1 MVPFTFA
8 VIHDILEIPQL
19 NIRGKDDLQKSLDQ
33 HKQKVFNIAP
43 VLSIIGR
50 DEGTWSDTPDVQGI
64 PPRLKQKKL
73 NLEAHLWHQII
84 VTYLDPAQHDNTLS
98 DSTAIMIWALM
109 EEKRINLPRVLK
121 DAVHKDKWGIQLKK
135 RKKRSEAVPLNQ
147 LPALVPKPPI
157 PRRAPD
163 LGYVVQL
170 LHQVL
175 QGQHRIDRRCQNIGR
190 FLHHTFPD
198 FDISQ
203 LDLVT
208 PEHEPPSA
216 ERSEDFMDAEGG
228 EDDDQD
234 SEGGVDEAEYTPY
247 RRATKPKEHPDDS
260 TDTALED

>member
-1 MVPFTFA
+1 M
-8 VIHDILEIPQL
+8 
-19 NIRGKDDLQKSLDQ
+19 
-33 HKQKVFNIAP
+33 AP
-43 VLSIIGR
+43 VLTIIGR
-50 DEGTWSDTPDVQGI
+50 DEGTWSDDPDVQGI

-73 NLEAHLWHQII
+73 NLEARLC
-84 VTYLDPAQHDNTLS
+84 
-98 DSTAIMIWALM
+98 TAIMIWAFM
-109 EEKRINLPRVLK
+109 EENRINLPQILK
-121 DAVHKDKWGIQLKK
+121 DAVHKVHAGKRQSLALPCLIMKIAHSNRISQRPARYITYGDWDEWGIQLKK

-147 LPALVPKPPI
+147 LPALVPKPRT

-175 QGQHRIDRRCQNIGR
+175 QGQRRIDRRCQNIQR
-190 FLHHTFPD
+190 FLQYTFPD

-203 LDLVT
+203 LDPVT
-208 PEHEPPSA
+208 PEHEPPLA

-234 SEGGVDEAEYTPY
+234 SEGGVDKAEYAPY

-260 TDTALED
+260 TDIALED